1 MSDTTY
7 LTIPLA
13 QIAVPE
19 NRARTYSEENAQA
32 LAGIIAAQGLQHP
45 ITVREAGD
53 GYELVAGLHR
63 LRAFEMNGEAAIP
76 ARVSAAETDDEA
88 RLEEVMENL
97 GRGELIALD
106 RCHHLYELKQVY
118 ERVHPEAKHGGDRK
132 SEKIKRQSLPLDP
145 DAPAEVFGFAKAV
158 AEKVGLSDRS
168 IRLAVRIWTGLTPDS
183 RARLAGTDLADK
195 QTELK
200 ALSELTAARQAAVL
214 ALILEGRA
222 GNVAQALELMA
233 DGVAPSVE
241 EKRFGQLSERFKALP
256 DPDFDRLIAAH
267 EERVIA
273 SLKRQGRF

>member
-45 ITVREAGD
+45 ITVRAAGD

-76 ARVSAAETDDEA
+76 ARVSTAATDDEA

-118 ERVHPEAKHGGDRK
+118 ERVYPQAKHGGDRK
-132 SEKIKRQSLPLDP
+132 SATKTQSLHLDR
-145 DAPAEVFGFAKAV
+145 EVFGFAEAT
-158 AEKVGLSDRS
+158 AEKIGLSKRA
-168 IRLAVRIWTGLTPDS
+168 IQLAVRIWTGLTPDS

-233 DGVAPSVE
+233 DGVAPSAE